1 MTFLNCLNSP
11 KFDFTQNRIGSR
23 IIKYQQSQ
31 DITTYFESF
40 WSIVSCQTLILT
52 TLLLPKEVHKLS
64 RQTVLTTLSRMS
76 FNFSNTN
83 NTGSITLDQ
92 SLPYIAPNALMAPYL
107 IIGVWYLS
115 LISLFFSNNVNCL
128 LFPEEDSNALEM
140 INRSAKCEPHPTIE
154 VMMDHIVLNGKK
166 LSTIKRL
173 FPSHVIMHK
182 CKGKLILDAKLKS
195 YRVN

>member
-1 MTFLNCLNSP
+1 
-11 KFDFTQNRIGSR
+11 
-23 IIKYQQSQ
+23 
-31 DITTYFESF
+31 
-40 WSIVSCQTLILT
+40 
-52 TLLLPKEVHKLS
+52 
-64 RQTVLTTLSRMS
+64 MS

-115 LISLFFSNNVNCL
+115 LISLFFSNTVNCL

-182 CKGKLILDAKLKS
+182 CKGKLILDEN
-195 YRVN
+195 YRVFQLKIVKSEIL

>member
-1 MTFLNCLNSP
+1 
-11 KFDFTQNRIGSR
+11 
-23 IIKYQQSQ
+23 
-31 DITTYFESF
+31 
-40 WSIVSCQTLILT
+40 
-52 TLLLPKEVHKLS
+52 
-64 RQTVLTTLSRMS
+64 MS

-115 LISLFFSNNVNCL
+115 LISLFFFSNSVNCL

-182 CKGKLILDAKLKS
+182 CKGEFYRICISKACRKVGSMIYGNWIKNLKIQ
-195 YRVN
+195 

>member
-1 MTFLNCLNSP
+1 MPDSN
-11 KFDFTQNRIGSR
+11 FDNTAPAKRSSTNFRDRLYKQH
-23 IIKYQQSQ
+23 YPACP
-31 DITTYFESF
+31 
-40 WSIVSCQTLILT
+40 SIF
-52 TLLLPKEVHKLS
+52 P
-64 RQTVLTTLSRMS
+64 
-76 FNFSNTN
+76 NTN

-182 CKGKLILDAKLKS
+182 CKGKLILDAKLKF
-195 YRVN
+195 YRVFGL

>member
-1 MTFLNCLNSP
+1 
-11 KFDFTQNRIGSR
+11 
-23 IIKYQQSQ
+23 
-31 DITTYFESF
+31 
-40 WSIVSCQTLILT
+40 
-52 TLLLPKEVHKLS
+52 
-64 RQTVLTTLSRMS
+64 MS

-115 LISLFFSNNVNCL
+115 LLISLFSNVNCL

-195 YRVN
+195 YRVFQLKIVKSEWLKN